1 MFMTQDPIAAPH
13 PRMPGWPDMGEQTDM
28 ARLEARPGFLIRRLH
43 QIHVALFAE
52 ECGAFNITPVQYSIM
67 SVAHMR
73 PGLDQSELTQ
83 EVGVDRATLANVL
96 ARLEKRGLVRR
107 DRTVH
112 DRRLKQVHLT
122 PDGVTVI
129 VNMTE
134 PARRAHARTIA
145 ALTGAERAAFLYG
158 LTRLVVAGNSYGRAP
173 MRIG

>member
-1 MFMTQDPIAAPH
+1 
-13 PRMPGWPDMGEQTDM
+13 
-28 ARLEARPGFLIRRLH
+28 
-43 QIHVALFAE
+43 
-52 ECGAFNITPVQYSIM
+52 M
-67 SVAHMR
+67 SVAQMR

-107 DRTVH
+107 ERTVH

-122 PDGVTVI
+122 PDGVTLLAE
-129 VNMTE
+129 MAE

-145 ALTGAERAAFLYG
+145 ALTGADREAFLDG
-158 LTRLVVAGNSYGRAP
+158 LTRLVVAGNGYGRAP

>member
-1 MFMTQDPIAAPH
+1 MTQEPTAAPQ
-13 PRMPGWPDMGEQTDM
+13 PPMPVRPDRHEQTGV

-52 ECGAFNITPVQYSIM
+52 ECGGFNITPVQYSIM
-67 SVAHMR
+67 SVAQMR

-107 DRTVH
+107 ERTVH

-122 PDGVTVI
+122 PDGVTLLAE
-129 VNMTE
+129 MAE

-145 ALTGAERAAFLYG
+145 ALTGADREAFLDG
-158 LTRLVVAGNSYGRAP
+158 LTRLVVAGNGYGRAP